1 MYILIAIAVVD
12 ALLLAGTVWS
22 TRRRVVRSYHAI
34 ARGDGK
40 IPHAL

>member
-12 ALLLAGTVWS
+12 AILLAGTVWS
-22 TRRRVVRSYHAI
+22 ARRRSLRLHEI
-34 ARGDGK
+34 ARGDAK

>member
-12 ALLLAGTVWS
+12 AILLAATIRS
-22 TRRRVVRSYHAI
+22 ARRRPLRPHHGI
-34 ARGDGK
+34 ARGDAK

>member
-1 MYILIAIAVVD
+1 MYILVAIAVADLV
-12 ALLLAGTVWS
+12 LLAGTIWS
-22 TRRRVVRSYHAI
+22 TRRKLARPYHAI